1 MTPKHTTAPPGLK
14 ESIKTKSQQLGFVL
28 AGFTTPTS
36 TPHLQFYEDW
46 LARGYHAEMIY
57 LATDR
62 ARAARSNPR
71 LLLPECQTILVLGI
85 PYDPPRPFGALPPFS
100 PKMGGAGGGRNG
112 RVASYAIGEDYHLV
126 LPPRLAELVQFIEA
140 QVGHPVPNR
149 YYTDTGPL
157 LERDLAQRAGLG
169 WIGKNTCLIHPQKG
183 SYFLLA
189 EILLGL
195 EIEPDTPFVTD
206 HCGTCTRCI
215 EACPTEA
222 ILPNRSLD
230 ARRCISYLTIE
241 NKGDIPADLRPKM
254 QDWIFGCDICQQA
267 CPWNKFSAP
276 AGDASFQPSA
286 GSAPTDLIATLA
298 LTPQSFN
305 RQFKR
310 SPIQRAKRRGFL
322 RNASVALGNLG
333 NEEAIPALETARN
346 DSEPLVRDHANWAIE
361 QIENRKSII

>member
-1 MTPKHTTAPPGLK
+1 MAAVLK
-14 ESIKTKSQQLGFVL
+14 QSILEEAHRLGFVL
-28 AGFTTPTS
+28 AGVTTPDPA
-36 TPHLQFYEDW
+36 PHVKFFEDW
-46 LARGYHAEMIY
+46 LARGHHAEMHY
-57 LATDR
+57 LAADR
-62 ARAARSNPR
+62 ARAARANPR
-71 LLLPECQTILVLGI
+71 LLLPECKSILVLGI
-85 PYDPPRPFGALPPFS
+85 PYSPPS
-100 PKMGGAGGGRNG
+100 PGRRGGGG
-112 RVASYAIGEDYHLV
+112 EVQGGIASYALGEDYHLV
-126 LPPRLAELVQFIEA
+126 LPPRLQSLIQFIEA

-195 EIEPDTPFVTD
+195 ELEPDAPFPTD

-215 EACPTEA
+215 EACPAQA

-241 NKGDIPADLRPKM
+241 NKGGIPEDLRPLM
-254 QDWIFGCDICQQA
+254 DNWIFGCDICQTV
-267 CPWNKFSAP
+267 CPWNRFASE
-276 AGDASFQPSA
+276 GDASFRPGA
-286 GSAPTDLIATLA
+286 DAATTDLIATLA

-310 SPIQRAKRRGFL
+310 SPIQRARRRGLL
-322 RNASVALGNLG
+322 RNAAVALGNIGDARAL
-333 NEEAIPALETARN
+333 PALENALN
-346 DSEPLVRDHANWAIE
+346 DPEPLVREHAKWAME
-361 QIENRKSII
+361 QIANR

>member
-1 MTPKHTTAPPGLK
+1 VTDALK
-14 ESIKTKSQQLGFVL
+14 QAIFEEAHRLGFIL
-28 AGFTTPTS
+28 AGVTIPDP
-36 TPHLQFYEDW
+36 TPHVNFFEDW
-46 LARGYHAEMIY
+46 LARGHHAEMNY
-57 LATDR
+57 LAADR
-62 ARAARSNPR
+62 ARAARANPR
-71 LLLPECQTILVLGI
+71 LLLPECKTILVLGV
-85 PYDPPRPFGALPPFS
+85 PYNPPRPFGTLPPFS
-100 PKMGGAGGGRNG
+100 EKMGRPQGG
-112 RVASYAIGEDYHLV
+112 VASYALGEDYHLV
-126 LPPRLAELVQFIEA
+126 LPPRLQSLVQFIEA

-195 EIEPDTPFVTD
+195 ELEPDAPFATD

-215 EACPTEA
+215 DACPTDA

-241 NKGDIPADLRPKM
+241 NKGDIPEDLRPLM
-254 QDWIFGCDICQQA
+254 QNWIFGCDICQQV
-267 CPWNKFSAP
+267 CPWNKFSSP
-276 AGDASFQPSA
+276 AGDASLRPDA
-286 GSAPTDLIATLA
+286 GAAATDLIATLA

-310 SPIQRAKRRGFL
+310 SPIQRAKRRGLL
-322 RNASVALGNLG
+322 RNASVALGNIG
-333 NEEAIPALETARN
+333 NEEAIPALETVRN
-346 DSEPLVRDHANWAIE
+346 DLESLVREHANWAIE
-361 QIENRKSII
+361 QIENRKSKI

>member
-1 MTPKHTTAPPGLK
+1 VAAVLK
-14 ESIKTKSQQLGFVL
+14 QSILEEAHRLGFIL
-28 AGFTTPTS
+28 AGVTTPDP
-36 TPHLQFYEDW
+36 TPHVKFFEDW
-46 LARGYHAEMIY
+46 LARGHHADMAY
-57 LATDR
+57 LAADR
-62 ARAARSNPR
+62 ARAVRADPR
-71 LLLPECQTILVLGI
+71 LLLPECQSILVLGA
-85 PYDPPRPFGALPPFS
+85 PYFLPS
-100 PKMGGAGGGRNG
+100 PSRRGAGGEVQG
-112 RVASYAIGEDYHLV
+112 RVASYALGEDYHLV
-126 LPPRLAELVQFIEA
+126 LPPRLQSLIQFIET
-140 QVGHPVPNR
+140 QVGHPIPNR

-195 EIEPDTPFVTD
+195 ELEPDAPFPTD

-215 EACPTEA
+215 DACPTNA

-241 NKGDIPADLRPKM
+241 NKGDIPADLRPLIG
-254 QDWIFGCDICQQA
+254 DWIFGCDICQTV

-286 GSAPTDLIATLA
+286 GAAPTDLIATLA

-310 SPIQRAKRRGFL
+310 SPIQRAKRRGLL
-322 RNASVALGNLG
+322 RNASVALGNIGDARAL
-333 NEEAIPALETARN
+333 PALENALN
-346 DSEPLVRDHANWAIE
+346 DSEPLIREHAKWAME
-361 QIENRKSII
+361 QITNH